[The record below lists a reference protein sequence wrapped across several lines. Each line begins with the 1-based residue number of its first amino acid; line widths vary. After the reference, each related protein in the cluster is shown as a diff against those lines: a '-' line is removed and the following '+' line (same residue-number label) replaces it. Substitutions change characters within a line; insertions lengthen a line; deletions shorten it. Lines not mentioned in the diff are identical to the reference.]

1 MATTFNTGNHIL
13 VGLGGTG
20 GKVLRAFK
28 MRMFEEFT
36 PEERA
41 KKAVALVYVDSTDEM
56 MPQGGRPRPDFRVMG
71 QDASFTKNEFLN
83 IKSIEVS
90 AILDH
95 PQNYPQVK
103 GIIENAEA
111 VRRAIGSLG
120 QAAGQK
126 RRAGRLLFAANAQ
139 AYVNSIKDAFARCQD
154 ISGETNELYIHIF
167 AGLAGGTGSGSII
180 DALVQTRKTF
190 PKANITVYAMIPEMY
205 LPHSGIDQGRYYQ
218 NGYAALMELNALQ
231 SGVFMPQDVTGTGPI
246 NVFSEAAKGVANGL
260 MLYSNVNEN
269 GQTLESFSELPK
281 TVSDFVFARIFLVN
295 NEDEVNGDMVRGFK
309 YENMDDFCF
318 EYDENGK
325 PDANGKI
332 PIARTKKINS
342 FGIKRVM
349 YPELR
354 ILKHIT
360 YTVGED
366 ILYQFKFNN
375 WRENQGFVNEERN
388 KDYRQEYFSAENLSN
403 WMLDIDHLTLNKKVL
418 PDDPDHPSFKE
429 YWDDKAIG
437 YAEEAKSADCPLNE
451 LQNTLQDFYALH
463 FREVGVEPYFAGKER
478 AIPELAKEIRHKIEK
493 ELFEKWHVG
502 DISIVELQKVSKL
515 LIERMTEIR
524 KELEKESKEELD
536 NFNAIEEDRQF
547 NLTDWSNLG
556 ILQRMVNKGA
566 RLYAEHQTILGDLF
580 TSKTRMVALEFAKK
594 LAAKLALEINDMD
607 ADIGDFG
614 KLVSDAIDETE
625 KLITAQRKINKG
637 LEDMRGAI
645 IEVCEEEAMS
655 AFERDVKVDKITMP
669 AISLQLRNEIL
680 PEGDFISF
688 NRLTNSI
695 SIEDIRD
702 AFDRKLADIIR
713 QKHSERIEA
722 DKKVLGMNILT
733 QLRQKLT
740 SDDEIKA
747 FAHTIIKQ
755 SGVYL
760 QLNPS
765 QLQLHL
771 RNNEGA
777 LSPTNPA
784 SYEKKTILVSIP
796 SPEGDAGLVKFADKL
811 EQALLAEIGLGEK
824 VSIKVNRKSPRK
836 DELSV
841 LTLKYCFPMRA
852 IDWLADYSQ
861 RYDRMINT
869 GNPGTDAQ
877 NATLLHG
884 EGNGKN
890 LPSIFPVDKP
900 QEVQEPVITIPTDPQ
915 PPVGGPQPPVAPG
928 QPTVGPG
935 MPPPPQQ
942 LPTINV
948 FLSINGQQYGPY
960 DAATCKQLVTNGQM
974 TKQTYVWMDGM
985 PSWQLA
991 EQVPA
996 LSFLFAPAM
1005 PPATPGMPPMP
1016 PAAPGVPPMPGM

>member
-281 TVSDFVFARIFLVN
+281 TVSD
-295 NEDEVNGDMVRGFK
+295 
-309 YENMDDFCF
+309 
-318 EYDENGK
+318 
-325 PDANGKI
+325 
-332 PIARTKKINS
+332 
-342 FGIKRVM
+342 
-349 YPELR
+349 
-354 ILKHIT
+354 
-360 YTVGED
+360 
-366 ILYQFKFNN
+366 
-375 WRENQGFVNEERN
+375 
-388 KDYRQEYFSAENLSN
+388 
-403 WMLDIDHLTLNKKVL
+403 
-418 PDDPDHPSFKE
+418 
-429 YWDDKAIG
+429 
-437 YAEEAKSADCPLNE
+437 
-451 LQNTLQDFYALH
+451 
-463 FREVGVEPYFAGKER
+463 
-478 AIPELAKEIRHKIEK
+478 
-493 ELFEKWHVG
+493 
-502 DISIVELQKVSKL
+502 
-515 LIERMTEIR
+515 
-524 KELEKESKEELD
+524 
-536 NFNAIEEDRQF
+536 
-547 NLTDWSNLG
+547 
-556 ILQRMVNKGA
+556 
-566 RLYAEHQTILGDLF
+566 
-580 TSKTRMVALEFAKK
+580 
-594 LAAKLALEINDMD
+594 
-607 ADIGDFG
+607 
-614 KLVSDAIDETE
+614 
-625 KLITAQRKINKG
+625 
-637 LEDMRGAI
+637 
-645 IEVCEEEAMS
+645 
-655 AFERDVKVDKITMP
+655 
-669 AISLQLRNEIL
+669 
-680 PEGDFISF
+680 
-688 NRLTNSI
+688 
-695 SIEDIRD
+695 

-784 SYEKKTILVSIP
+784 SYEKKTILVSTP

-948 FLSINGQQYGPY
+948 FLSINGQQKKLVETYQKNFTEEGLPV
-960 DAATCKQLVTNGQM
+960 DATADLSKVKDLPIASAEKNLSSEEIAALQNDPSFNDSSVTGVSDEDWAAAVE
-974 TKQTYVWMDGM
+974 T
-985 PSWQLA
+985 
-991 EQVPA
+991 A
-996 LSFLFAPAM
+996 LGA
-1005 PPATPGMPPMP
+1005 
-1016 PAAPGVPPMPGM
+1016 